1 MQIVIDI
8 SEKLYNDF
16 VLQATGLGESMLD
29 NPSNKAKYAIANG
42 TPLPPHGKLIDA
54 DYITKDF
61 NTFQESFELVAMNID
76 IYQCSTR
83 ICCLAPT
90 ILEATKGEEE

>member
-42 TPLPPHGKLIDA
+42 TPLPPHGRLIEESDA
-54 DYITKDF
+54 IAEIYDRFMSSDMCIYNQSAIKC
-61 NTFQESFELVAMNID
+61 ID
-76 IYQCSTR
+76 I
-83 ICCLAPT
+83 IGKAPT
-90 ILEATKGEEE
+90 ILEAWKGESE